1 MSYIIDFSEKIVPWL
16 LSGGLRI
23 ALIIIIACIALK
35 FLGIFIEKIIRR
47 SIKSDHFLSQEAEKK
62 RENTLIRVSTATLKI
77 VIWIAVVLMVL
88 SEMGINIGPM
98 MAAAGIAGL
107 AFGFGGQYL
116 IRDTISGLFIIL
128 ENQYRVG
135 DVVCL
140 GTTCGLVEDIN
151 LRLTTLRDTDGT
163 VHHIPNGE
171 IKKASNLSKDFSRIN
186 IDIGVSYDTDLEK
199 LEKTINEAGIKMA
212 AEEKWKDSVIKAP
225 AFLRVDNFADSAI
238 IVKISGETKP
248 MKQWDVAGEFRKRL
262 KIAFDKNG
270 IEIPYPQIVVREAK
284 KSKKK

>member
-1 MSYIIDFSEKIVPWL
+1 
-16 LSGGLRI
+16 
-23 ALIIIIACIALK
+23 
-35 FLGIFIEKIIRR
+35 
-47 SIKSDHFLSQEAEKK
+47 
-62 RENTLIRVSTATLKI
+62 
-77 VIWIAVVLMVL
+77 
-88 SEMGINIGPM
+88 
-98 MAAAGIAGL
+98 
-107 AFGFGGQYL
+107 
-116 IRDTISGLFIIL
+116 
-128 ENQYRVG
+128 
-135 DVVCL
+135 
-140 GTTCGLVEDIN
+140 
-151 LRLTTLRDTDGT
+151 
-163 VHHIPNGE
+163 
-171 IKKASNLSKDFSRIN
+171 LSKDFSRIN